1 MANVNVTIR
10 MDKELKKEAE
20 ELFDELG
27 LNLSSAI
34 NIFIRQAVREQR
46 IPFSITKRK
55 TSNMQIANSM
65 KMPLKKTWRKTTMSM
80 KYYLINN
87 PYIL

>member
-10 MDKELKKEAE
+10 MDQELKKKAE

-46 IPFSITKRK
+46 IPFSITKK
-55 TSNMQIANSM
+55 ENIQYADSKQYEAAVKKNMEENRHVYEVFSD
-65 KMPLKKTWRKTTMSM
+65 K
-80 KYYLINN
+80 
-87 PYIL
+87 